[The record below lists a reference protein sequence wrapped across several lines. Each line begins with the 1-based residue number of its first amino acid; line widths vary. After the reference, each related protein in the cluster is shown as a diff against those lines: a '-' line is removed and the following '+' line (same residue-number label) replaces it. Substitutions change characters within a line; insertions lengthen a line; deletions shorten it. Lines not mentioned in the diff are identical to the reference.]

1 MNIPGVP
8 DYTYFLRQVLDV
20 ARSIGISGWFTGLAW
35 AMVSLSFTL
44 ALAQFL
50 MGNRLGFQSGLIRT
64 LLAFTLLA
72 VLTRPE
78 GTQLRGELLNA
89 WGNAHRFVA
98 ARTVTPIANDF
109 ANGMLRIRD
118 ATRDLLGSLGLM
130 AIGGVAVGTAAKMG
144 LSGAQKVMEF
154 ASELRGKL
162 GGATKGVGP
171 TGAFQRG
178 ATLGRQIS
186 WGAMLL
192 IIPYTAAMMLSGL
205 MAYFGIAL
213 MPLGVGLLA
222 LGNNRL
228 LAATFSL
235 YLSGVV
241 LGVVAPMV
249 FAATVRTA
257 SHTTLSNIYGQLIQ
271 AQNQAQQAAQQLQ
284 ASTQQMRSAAEQYGD
299 AVRQE
304 PNKSLWQRFTE
315 AVGSGWAA
323 AQQAFGEAWRAV
335 TAPINNI
342 LNSLATFIVT
352 GFVSIFIWLI
362 SIGALLYGS
371 KKVMDT
377 FAGFR
382 L

>member
-1 MNIPGVP
+1 MSIPGVP

-20 ARSIGISGWFTGLAW
+20 AKSIGISGWFTGFAW
-35 AMVSLSFTL
+35 AAVSLSFTL
-44 ALAQFL
+44 ALAHFL
-50 MGNRLGFQSGLIRT
+50 MGNRLAFQSGLIRT

-98 ARTVTPIANDF
+98 ERTVTPIANDF

-144 LSGAQKVMEF
+144 LSGAKKAMEWS
-154 ASELRGKL
+154 SELRGKL

-171 TGAFQRG
+171 TGAFQRA

-192 IIPYTAAMMLSGL
+192 IIPYIAAMMLSGL

-222 LGNNRL
+222 LGNSRL
-228 LAATFSL
+228 LAATLSL
-235 YLSGVV
+235 YLSGVI
-241 LGVVAPMV
+241 LGVVAPMI

-257 SHTTLSNIYGQLIQ
+257 SQTTLPNIYNQLIQ
-271 AQNQAQQAAQQLQ
+271 AQNRAQQAAQQLQ
-284 ASTQQMRSAAEQYGD
+284 ASTQQVRSAAELYGEEVKR
-299 AVRQE
+299 A
-304 PNKSLWQRFTE
+304 PNKNMWEKFKE
-315 AVGSGWAA
+315 VVGSGWAA
-323 AQQAFGEAWRAV
+323 AQQAFGDAWRAV
-335 TAPINNI
+335 TAPINNV

-352 GFVSIFIWLI
+352 GLVSIFVWLI

-371 KKVMDT
+371 KKVIDT